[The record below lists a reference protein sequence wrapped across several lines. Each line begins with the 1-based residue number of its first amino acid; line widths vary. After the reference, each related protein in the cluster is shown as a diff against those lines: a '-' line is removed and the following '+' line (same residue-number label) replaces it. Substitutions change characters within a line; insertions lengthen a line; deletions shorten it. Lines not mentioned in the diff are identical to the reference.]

1 MLLRGLRQALDL
13 QHWCVGAFR
22 QVVDQENIDLAHQAS
37 FNWQKQCSGCLRE
50 ALDRQN

>member
-22 QVVDQENIDLAHQAS
+22 QAVDQENIDLASQEA
-37 FNWQKQCSGCLRE
+37 FTRQKQCSGCLQE
-50 ALDRQN
+50 NGF